1 MTGLHVR
8 FGIYGLVF
16 GLVLSRIGFGDF
28 GQVHAMFV
36 FSDLRLLLTFAGGV
50 AVAMAGFLTLARLK
64 EIPRRTLHPGSVIGG
79 VLFGAGWALTGACP
93 SIVLVQLGQG
103 YTSALATL
111 VGVLVGV
118 ALYRPLHRRFF
129 PWEFDACSK

>member
-1 MTGLHVR
+1 
-8 FGIYGLVF
+8 VF
-16 GLVLSRIGFGDF
+16 GFALSRIGFGDF
-28 GQVHAMFV
+28 SEVHAMFV

-50 AVAMAGFLTLARLK
+50 GVSMVGFVMFTK
-64 EIPRRTLHPGSVIGG
+64 MSQIPRRALHPGSVAGG

-103 YTSALATL
+103 YVPALATL

-118 ALYRPLHRRFF
+118 AIYRPLHRRFL
-129 PWEFDACSK
+129 PWEMDSCAM